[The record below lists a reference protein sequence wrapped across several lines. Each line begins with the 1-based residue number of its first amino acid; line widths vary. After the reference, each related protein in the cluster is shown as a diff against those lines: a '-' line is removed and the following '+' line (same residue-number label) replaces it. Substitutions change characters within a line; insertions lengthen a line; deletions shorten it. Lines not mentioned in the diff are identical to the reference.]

1 MSFPYPVTASDTY
14 KLVLCRTNGGAV
26 VPGVFTHNRN
36 LWLLSARA
44 RSLELELQ
52 ANTKFSHENLVTLDY
67 ENWLLEVAKF
77 ISRAAHFGTTDRGG
91 NDYYAGHITDVARR
105 VDEDTNGDI
114 DKAAKLLKEKGAIK
128 DENIF
133 NLYTKITGKSS
144 FKQGRYKFNTEN
156 DVKTIVE
163 KLVKGDVNKEEIKL
177 QLLEGKTMTDLAE
190 VVEKVTVNTKEQFLN
205 KMKDKEYIK
214 KLSEKFWFI
223 DYDTVTNKDIY
234 YPLEGYLFPDTYI
247 FDNKE
252 VGIETII
259 DTMLKHTEKKLV
271 DYKNITDKKKLT
283 IHEVLTLASIIELEA
298 GTSKTK
304 SEEKNLTDREIVAK
318 IFMNRI
324 NKKMSLRK

>member
-1 MSFPYPVTASDTY
+1 MDDNMF
-14 KLVLCRTNGGAV
+14 
-26 VPGVFTHNRN
+26 
-36 LWLLSARA
+36 
-44 RSLELELQ
+44 
-52 ANTKFSHENLVTLDY
+52 ENDEREY
-67 ENWLLEVAKF
+67 
-77 ISRAAHFGTTDRGG
+77 I
-91 NDYYAGHITDVARR
+91 
-105 VDEDTNGDI
+105 DEDAIIDNSIVVDYSQRPKNSRKNNKIGRKNNKTILIVVISIIAAMLIIGLIFLGIYNNGLSPVSKKGEGKDI
-114 DKAAKLLKEKGAIK
+114 KLLVEKGDTVKGIAKLLKEKGAIK

-205 KMKDKEYIK
+205 KMKDKEYIR
-214 KLSEKFWFI
+214 KLSEKYWFI
-223 DYDTVTNKDIY
+223 DYNTVTNEDIY

-259 DTMLKHTEKKLV
+259 DAMLKQTEKRLEE
-271 DYKNITDKKKLT
+271 YKNISGNKILT
-283 IHEVLTLASIIELEA
+283 VHRSINTCICC
-298 GTSKTK
+298 
-304 SEEKNLTDREIVAK
+304 
-318 IFMNRI
+318 RI
-324 NKKMSLRK
+324 RSRNI

>member
-1 MSFPYPVTASDTY
+1 M
-14 KLVLCRTNGGAV
+14 
-26 VPGVFTHNRN
+26 
-36 LWLLSARA
+36 
-44 RSLELELQ
+44 
-52 ANTKFSHENLVTLDY
+52 
-67 ENWLLEVAKF
+67 
-77 ISRAAHFGTTDRGG
+77 
-91 NDYYAGHITDVARR
+91 
-105 VDEDTNGDI
+105 DEDMFENNMENEIDNSFVIDYSEEPNGRRRGRNRKNLNNIWKIGIIVTIVILFLGGIIAFSIYNNNLSPVSKKGEGKDI
-114 DKAAKLLKEKGAIK
+114 KLLVEKGDTVKGIAKLLKEKGAIK

-214 KLSEKFWFI
+214 KLSEKYWFI

-304 SEEKNLTDREIVAK
+304 SEEKTLTDREIVAK

>member
-1 MSFPYPVTASDTY
+1 MDDNMF
-14 KLVLCRTNGGAV
+14 
-26 VPGVFTHNRN
+26 
-36 LWLLSARA
+36 
-44 RSLELELQ
+44 
-52 ANTKFSHENLVTLDY
+52 ENDEREY
-67 ENWLLEVAKF
+67 
-77 ISRAAHFGTTDRGG
+77 I
-91 NDYYAGHITDVARR
+91 
-105 VDEDTNGDI
+105 DEDAIIDNSIVVDYSQRPKNSRKNNKIGRKNNKTILIVVISIIAAMLIIGLIFLGIYNNGLSPVSKKGEGKDI
-114 DKAAKLLKEKGAIK
+114 KLLVEKGDTVKGIAKLLKEKGAIK

-133 NLYTKITGKSS
+133 NLYTKITRKSS

-214 KLSEKFWFI
+214 KLSEKYWFI
-223 DYDTVTNKDIY
+223 DYDTVINKDIY

-259 DTMLKHTEKKLV
+259 DTMLKHTEKKLA

-304 SEEKNLTDREIVAK
+304 SEEKTLTDREIVAK

>member
-1 MSFPYPVTASDTY
+1 MITGIIFLNIYNNA
-14 KLVLCRTNGGAV
+14 
-26 VPGVFTHNRN
+26 
-36 LWLLSARA
+36 LSP
-44 RSLELELQ
+44 
-52 ANTKFSHENLVTLDY
+52 
-67 ENWLLEVAKF
+67 VAKKGEGKD
-77 ISRAAHFGTTDRGG
+77 IKLLVEKG
-91 NDYYAGHITDVARR
+91 
-105 VDEDTNGDI
+105 DTVKEI
-114 DKAAKLLKEKGAIK
+114 AKLLKEKGAIK

-133 NLYTKITGKSS
+133 NLYTRISGKSA

-177 QLLEGKTMTDLAE
+177 QLLEGKTIKDLAE
-190 VVEKVTVNTKEQFLN
+190 VVEKTTTNSKEQFLN

-214 KLSEKFWFI
+214 KISEKYWFI
-223 DYDTVTNKDIY
+223 DYDTVTKEGIY

-252 VGIETII
+252 VSIETIV
-259 DTMLKHTEKKLV
+259 DTMLKQTEKKLA
-271 DYKNITDKKKLT
+271 DYKNIQGEKKLT

-304 SEEKNLTDREIVAK
+304 SEEKELTDREIVAK
-318 IFMNRI
+318 IFMNRL